1 MKCNLIWCFICI
13 LGKSK
18 TEFNSGIVLNVFV
31 ENKIEKCYLIIFNWL
46 WTEKKTSAQTWNKY
60 LTPSSHITLKW
71 FRIWL
76 LNVTTKWSCLFSSVL
91 SFRCAC
97 QLRGLELNHLTIFYV
112 YLNNDTELENVLHIN
127 FNADKHIHLALN
139 SHLTLAH

>member
-1 MKCNLIWCFICI
+1 MKCYLIWCFICI

-46 WTEKKTSAQTWNKY
+46 WTEKKTSVQTWNKY

-71 FRIWL
+71 FRMWL
-76 LNVTTKWSCLFSSVL
+76 LNVTTKWSCILFSVL
-91 SFRCAC
+91 SFWCAC
-97 QLRGLELNHLTIFYV
+97 QLRGLKLNHFTIFSCLLKQWYWAGECFA
-112 YLNNDTELENVLHIN
+112 YKFQCRQTH
-127 FNADKHIHLALN
+127 
-139 SHLTLAH
+139 TLSFE